1 MSEFDLDDNPRD
13 PRDRYRRPRSRLP
26 LVVGLLA
33 LIAIVIG
40 LFYAISSRE
49 TEAPVAITEPGRDR
63 AGEPSSLPA
72 TREPATPDT
81 RPGEIPAASGTT
93 PEPPTSERLPGREPI
108 GEAKFDSPTPQR
120 PLAGSDERLRGPIG
134 DLAPGTQLASWLLGD
149 DLLYTFVVS
158 VDNIAEG
165 RSPRLH
171 LRFMQPEGRFR
182 VIETDEG
189 RILDHPANSARYD
202 IVSDVFV
209 AFDADAAARLY
220 DEVYPLLSESYRE
233 LGYLDESFEKTLE
246 RAIIELLR
254 TPILDGEVE
263 LVPLSATYAFAD
275 VNLEDLSPVQKQL
288 LRMGPANVRQIQAKL
303 RVLARALGMPVE
315 EFPATRI
322 VVPRSLEESEAESLD
337 NQWD

>member
-13 PRDRYRRPRSRLP
+13 PRDRYRRPKSRLP
-26 LVVGLLA
+26 LLLGLLA
-33 LIAIVIG
+33 LVGIAIG
-40 LFYAISSRE
+40 LFYAIASRE
-49 TEAPVAITEPGRDR
+49 TEAPVAMTEPGRDQ

-72 TREPATPDT
+72 IREPAAPGTLPGASRTP
-81 RPGEIPAASGTT
+81 
-93 PEPPTSERLPGREPI
+93 PEPPTTERSPLHEPI
-108 GEAKFDSPTPQR
+108 GEAEFDSPTPQS
-120 PLAGSDERLRGPIG
+120 PLAGSDERLRGPLG
-134 DLAPGTQLASWLLGD
+134 DLAPGTQLASWLRGG

-158 VDNIAEG
+158 IDNIAEG

-189 RILDHPANSARYD
+189 RVLDHPANSARYD
-202 IVSDVFV
+202 IISDVFV

-233 LGYLDESFEKTLE
+233 LGYPDESFEQTLE

-275 VNLEDLSPVQKQL
+275 INLQDLSPVQKQL

-315 EFPATRI
+315 EFPAARI

-337 NQWD
+337 TQWD